1 MDLSLGFNLVPM
13 INVSDFVPIIFCFYY
28 HSSVDQ
34 LEIENRN
41 IFCSCFL
48 ILDYFG
54 YAELFF
60 PYEDEFCLFK
70 VCKDLCWKFDWDCID
85 SADYFWKD
93 YDSYYVD
100 STDGLT
106 QHWTMNATIPGTK
119 HLLLQ

>member
-60 PYEDEFCLFK
+60 FHMKMSFVFSRSVK
-70 VCKDLCWKFDWDCID
+70 T
-85 SADYFWKD
+85 
-93 YDSYYVD
+93 YVGNLIGIVLTLQITFGRIMILTMLILLMALP
-100 STDGLT
+100 STG
-106 QHWTMNATIPGTK
+106 P
-119 HLLLQ
+119 